1 MRWTNAKAWIYSAA
15 TLPDCRA
22 KSRSRTVLQPALRLA
37 LCFLIHAV
45 IRETFGISEL
55 QRRIASP
62 VHICCASEAK
72 LEVDN
77 AEKETATA
85 RIKLVRQI
93 VVLIWK

>member
-1 MRWTNAKAWIYSAA
+1 
-15 TLPDCRA
+15 LPDCRA

-45 IRETFGISEL
+45 IRETFGIPEL

-62 VHICCASEAK
+62 VHICCASELKAK
-72 LEVDN
+72 LEVDS

-85 RIKLVRQI
+85 RIKLVR
-93 VVLIWK
+93 